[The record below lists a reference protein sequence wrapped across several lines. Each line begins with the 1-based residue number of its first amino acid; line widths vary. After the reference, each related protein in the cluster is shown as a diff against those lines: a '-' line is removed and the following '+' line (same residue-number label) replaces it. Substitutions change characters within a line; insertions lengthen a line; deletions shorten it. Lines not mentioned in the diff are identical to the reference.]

1 MSLRA
6 TPIENIPIF
15 PGNSRPSSTE
25 IDFVGDIRP
34 QFGLKTVF
42 PQAFG
47 PTTEIDAYKMPRGG
61 SLVNKYTMSSEFV
74 RAKVRDSPDQKV
86 QDLWKKLVKAVEN
99 TEGLYRY
106 YKATGKL

>member
-47 PTTEIDAYKMPRGG
+47 PTTEIDAYKMPRGVLG
-61 SLVNKYTMSSEFV
+61 EQIHNVFEVCS
-74 RAKVRDSPDQKV
+74 RQSP
-86 QDLWKKLVKAVEN
+86 
-99 TEGLYRY
+99 GLS
-106 YKATGKL
+106 

>member
-1 MSLRA
+1 
-6 TPIENIPIF
+6 
-15 PGNSRPSSTE
+15 
-25 IDFVGDIRP
+25 
-34 QFGLKTVF
+34 
-42 PQAFG
+42 
-47 PTTEIDAYKMPRGG
+47 
-61 SLVNKYTMSSEFV
+61 MSSKFV

>member
-1 MSLRA
+1 MDDLEEARGRTS
-6 TPIENIPIF
+6 
-15 PGNSRPSSTE
+15 SRHCSPRQTSALHHCSTSSGLEIWQEDGVAKTE
-25 IDFVGDIRP
+25 KE
-34 QFGLKTVF
+34 KTCSS
-42 PQAFG
+42 QAH
-47 PTTEIDAYKMPRGG
+47 PKVV
-61 SLVNKYTMSSEFV
+61 VNKYTMSSEFV